1 MKTDIYKGE
10 LYTMGIEEDVYKIM
24 HGIPCEPNIEP
35 CIWENEYG
43 HKPCRENRK
52 ETMKQDIEMMLMKQN
67 VEILKHDVDKMKK
80 QIQKLKQEKSKY
92 KVKVKKRK

>member
-1 MKTDIYKGE
+1 
-10 LYTMGIEEDVYKIM
+10 MGIEEDVYKIM

-52 ETMKQDIEMMLMKQN
+52 ETMKQDIEIMLMKQN
-67 VEILKHDVDKMKK
+67 VEILKQDVDKMK
-80 QIQKLKQEKSKY
+80 SKY
-92 KVKVKKRK
+92 ENWSKRNLSIM

>member
-1 MKTDIYKGE
+1 
-10 LYTMGIEEDVYKIM
+10 MGIEEDVYKIM

-52 ETMKQDIEMMLMKQN
+52 ETMKQDIEIMLMKQN
-67 VEILKHDVDKMKK
+67 VEILKQDVDKMKK
-80 QIQKLKQEKSKY
+80 QIRELKQEKSKY
-92 KVKVKKRK
+92 YVKVKKRK

>member
-1 MKTDIYKGE
+1 
-10 LYTMGIEEDVYKIM
+10 MGIEEDVYKIM

-52 ETMKQDIEMMLMKQN
+52 ETMKQDIEIMLMKQEIMLMKQN
-67 VEILKHDVDKMKK
+67 VEILKQDVDKMKK
-80 QIQKLKQEKSKY
+80 QIRELKQEKSKY

>member
-1 MKTDIYKGE
+1 
-10 LYTMGIEEDVYKIM
+10 MGIEEDVYKMM

-67 VEILKHDVDKMKK
+67 VKILKQDVDKMKK
-80 QIQKLKQEKSKY
+80 QIQELKY
-92 KVKVKKRK
+92 KKRK

>member
-1 MKTDIYKGE
+1 
-10 LYTMGIEEDVYKIM
+10 MGIEEDVYKIM

-80 QIQKLKQEKSKY
+80 QIRKLKQEKSKY
-92 KVKVKKRK
+92 KVKVKKRKWYGKRKF

>member
-1 MKTDIYKGE
+1 
-10 LYTMGIEEDVYKIM
+10 MGIEEDVYKIM

-80 QIQKLKQEKSKY
+80 QIRELKQEKSKY

>member
-1 MKTDIYKGE
+1 
-10 LYTMGIEEDVYKIM
+10 MGIKEDVYKMM

-67 VEILKHDVDKMKK
+67 VEILKQDVDKMKK
-80 QIQKLKQEKSKY
+80 QIRELKQEKSKY
-92 KVKVKKRK
+92 QVKVKKRK

>member
-1 MKTDIYKGE
+1 
-10 LYTMGIEEDVYKIM
+10 MGIEEDVYKIM

-52 ETMKQDIEMMLMKQN
+52 ETMKQDIEIMLMKQN
-67 VEILKHDVDKMKK
+67 VKILKQDVDKMKK
-80 QIQKLKQEKSKY
+80 QIRKLKQEKSKY
-92 KVKVKKRK
+92 YVKVKKRK

>member
-1 MKTDIYKGE
+1 MS
-10 LYTMGIEEDVYKIM
+10 IEEDVYKIM

-52 ETMKQDIEMMLMKQN
+52 ETMKQDIEIMLMKQN
-67 VEILKHDVDKMKK
+67 VEILKQDVDKMKK
-80 QIQKLKQEKSKY
+80 QIRELKQEKSKY
-92 KVKVKKRK
+92 QVKVKKRK

>member
-1 MKTDIYKGE
+1 
-10 LYTMGIEEDVYKIM
+10 MGIEEDVYKIM

>member
-1 MKTDIYKGE
+1 MC
-10 LYTMGIEEDVYKIM
+10 IEEDVYKIM

-80 QIQKLKQEKSKY
+80 QIRELKQEKSKY